1 MKIGVL
7 KSKVEA
13 KLISSYKKGTFK
25 KEIQNFKKIVLE
37 NKNLSKMFFLY
48 DELNANKGYTENF
61 ANEFLNESMNS
72 FKEINSK
79 LGNTKKLE
87 LWVKNINTENK
98 YQNIDNFLYN
108 DVTKLEEKINSKKNI
123 TETLKKKTIPQNNTI
138 NLPISTMVNVAN
150 KTIMNHIESLNE
162 SDKNELFKLLSKD
175 RKETEKEFT
184 VLKENVISKL
194 NTLSKSSDK
203 ETNEK
208 INQTITKVKQDK
220 FNLVSYIQLRN
231 LNESL

>member
-1 MKIGVL
+1 M
-7 KSKVEA
+7 
-13 KLISSYKKGTFK
+13 
-25 KEIQNFKKIVLE
+25 
-37 NKNLSKMFFLY
+37 
-48 DELNANKGYTENF
+48 
-61 ANEFLNESMNS
+61 
-72 FKEINSK
+72 
-79 LGNTKKLE
+79 
-87 LWVKNINTENK
+87 
-98 YQNIDNFLYN
+98 
-108 DVTKLEEKINSKKNI
+108 EEKINSKKNI